1 MKTDAYT
8 DSYTIIYNE
17 GDESLERRPI
27 THREDIEDR
36 VYTIK
41 EEDTL
46 TLIAFKFY
54 NESLLWFIIAD
65 ANNIINPL
73 DITPGKNII
82 IPNLNRYEI

>member
-8 DSYTIIYNE
+8 DSYKIIYQE

-27 THREDIEDR
+27 THREDIDDKI
-36 VYTIK
+36 YTIRD
-41 EEDTL
+41 EDTL

-54 NESLLWFIIAD
+54 SEPLLWFIIAD
-65 ANNIINPL
+65 ANNIIDPL
-73 DITPGKNII
+73 ELEPGKNII